1 MDLDA
6 FIDQWIES
14 YLLHDLRNMA
24 ELPLQRNEAP
34 YGGTGYPMLAT
45 TAAGMELLGLL
56 LMRNGTQFDPYHG
69 RDHFVNYWDNYL
81 VPARPLYLHLG
92 DLFYKLIRHG
102 IAHVF
107 IAKNNVIVPK
117 NTQPTLGIDR
127 QGCELRIDCTGF
139 YRDFEASYW
148 EQARPI
154 IRGARQ
160 SSSVSR
166 GQMQTMLSA
175 LLASD
180 QDTAEKAFRALP
192 SDLDPALEVSRDLD
206 SSTYH
211 AGEGPTGPRG
221 PSGPHAPMPGTA
233 LPLG

>member
-1 MDLDA
+1 MELDA
-6 FIDQWIES
+6 FIDQWIEG
-14 YLLHDLRNMA
+14 YLLHDLQNMA
-24 ELPLQRNEAP
+24 RLPVDGGEAP
-34 YGGTGYPMLAT
+34 YGGAGYPMLAT
-45 TAAGMELLGLL
+45 TVAGMELLGLL
-56 LMRNGTQFDPYHG
+56 LMRDGARFDPRKG
-69 RDHFVNYWDNYL
+69 RDHFANYWDNYL

-107 IAKNNVIVPK
+107 MAKNNVIVLK
-117 NTQPTLGIDR
+117 NRQPTLGIDR
-127 QGCELRIDCTGF
+127 QRCVLRIDCTGF

-166 GQMQTMLSA
+166 EQMQTMLSA

-180 QDTAEKAFRALP
+180 QGIAEKAFCTLP
-192 SDLDPALEVSRDLD
+192 SNLDPALEITGDLD

-211 AGEGPTGPRG
+211 EGEGPTGPWG
-221 PSGPHAPMPGTA
+221 PSGPQAPMPGTA

>member
-56 LMRNGTQFDPYHG
+56 LMPDETPFSRNGRG
-69 RDHFVNYWDNYL
+69 HFANYWDNYL

-107 IAKNNVIVPK
+107 MAKNNVIVLK
-117 NTQPTLGIDR
+117 NRQPTLGIDR
-127 QGCELRIDCTGF
+127 QRCVLRIDCTGF

-166 GQMQTMLSA
+166 EQMQTMLSA

-180 QDTAEKAFRALP
+180 QGIAEKAFCTLP
-192 SDLDPALEVSRDLD
+192 SNLDPALEITGDLD

-211 AGEGPTGPRG
+211 EGEGPTGPWG
-221 PSGPHAPMPGTA
+221 PSGPQAPMPGTA